1 MISYNLFTTGENM
14 KHYFK
19 IAYFY
24 YMYIMIFFDFMQFNF
39 ASILK
44 ATGNQNYASK
54 VFFFIYYILGVP
66 LNLFMLK
73 WNGMEGIWQGMLL
86 LSILNNILQYYKI
99 CRFQMFSNFII
110 IIILHKLV
118 RITDNK
124 IFS

>member
-1 MISYNLFTTGENM
+1 MISYNLFTTDENM

-24 YMYIMIFFDFMQFNF
+24 YMYIMIFFDFMQFIL

-44 ATGNQNYASK
+44 VTGNHNYASK

-99 CRFQMFSNFII
+99 CRFQMFSNFMI

-118 RITDNK
+118 RFTDNK